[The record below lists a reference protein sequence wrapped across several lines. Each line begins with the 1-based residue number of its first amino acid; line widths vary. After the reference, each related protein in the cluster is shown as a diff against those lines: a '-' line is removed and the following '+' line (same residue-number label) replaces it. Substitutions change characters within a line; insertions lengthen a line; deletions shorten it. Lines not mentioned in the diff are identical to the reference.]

1 MHGGTM
7 SLLFA
12 HRNPHMNP
20 TVKRYLISSA
30 TTFIATFL
38 IAGGVGIQNGALG
51 NEAVTTSAILGIFM
65 VAFRAAV
72 KAVVERFAG
81 SADLQG

>member
-1 MHGGTM
+1 
-7 SLLFA
+7 
-12 HRNPHMNP
+12 MNP
-20 TVKRYLISSA
+20 TIKLYLISSV

-51 NEAVTTSAILGIFM
+51 GQAVTASVIVGIFM

-72 KAVVERFAG
+72 KAVVEEFADMADP
-81 SADLQG
+81 SADL